1 MKADEKQ
8 TFELKLENGK
18 LYFTQDD
25 GTKAEMFPESE
36 TVFFS
41 DPQSDDIFEFVLDE
55 KTKTYKMFLTIEG
68 GIRLET
74 VKLK

>member
-1 MKADEKQ
+1 LKADEKQ
-8 TFELKLENGK
+8 TFELKLENGALHFK
-18 LYFTQDD
+18 QDD
-25 GTKAEMFPESE
+25 GTNIKLFPESE

-55 KTKTYKMFLTIEG
+55 KTKTYKMYLTTE

>member
-1 MKADEKQ
+1 LKADEKQ
-8 TFELKLENGK
+8 KFELKLENSK

-25 GTKAEMFPESE
+25 GTKTEMFAESE

-41 DPQSDDIFEFVLDE
+41 DPQSDDIFEFVFNE
-55 KTKTYKMFLTIEG
+55 NTKTYKMFLTTE

-74 VKLK
+74 IKLK